1 MNKNKKIMILQTLK
15 KIVQLREKMTDIEY
29 DLGESYANL
38 EELGYNIDILDMRD
52 CQGLEREDHI
62 KNTIARL
69 EVEINRNL
77 IDRFEKEPLV

>member
-69 EVEINRNL
+69 EVEIYRNL